1 MTESFSESYAE
12 ARGKFLVAAISAG
25 GRIQSYGR
33 DDVKGK
39 DGELLA
45 CDVAVLGP
53 DTAEK
58 AAIVITGTHGA
69 EGYCGSAIVHRW
81 LVKPE
86 GGNVPD
92 DVKVVLVHAI
102 NPWSVSYKT
111 RTTENNVDLNR
122 NFFPAPSGY
131 ERDNPSYDALAPFLH
146 ADAVDARSDLAA
158 YRAYQSYLD
167 RNGAHIEG
175 E

>member
-1 MTESFSESYAE
+1 MLESFSDNYAE
-12 ARGKFLVAAISAG
+12 ARGKFLAAAVSAG
-25 GRIQSYGR
+25 GRIHSYGR
-33 DDVKGK
+33 DDLKGR
-39 DGELLA
+39 DGEYLA
-45 CDVAVLGP
+45 CDVAILGP

-58 AAIVITGTHGA
+58 AALVVTGTHGA
-69 EGYCGSAIVHRW
+69 ESYCGSAILHRW
-81 LVKPE
+81 LSNREP
-86 GGNVPD
+86 GAAPNG
-92 DVKVVLVHAI
+92 VKVVLVHAI